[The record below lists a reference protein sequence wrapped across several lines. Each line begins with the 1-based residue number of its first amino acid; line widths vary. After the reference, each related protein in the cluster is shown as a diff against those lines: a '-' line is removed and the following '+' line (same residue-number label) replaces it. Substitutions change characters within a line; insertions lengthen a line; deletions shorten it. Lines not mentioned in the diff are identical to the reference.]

1 MRLSRALSALIIK
14 VVDGVYNTL
23 PSQLSSLVSPTVFR
37 YATCG
42 VANYLVLDATL
53 YYILYH
59 YIIGGEIVPFA
70 GFALSPHIAS
80 MVLVFP
86 ITLMNGF
93 WLNRHIA
100 FKASEKAAGKQ
111 LLIYIATIAGSLL
124 ISYVVMKLFVDV
136 CGVWA
141 TPAKI
146 LTSLTTSLYSYLM
159 ARFVTFKH

>member
-14 VVDGVYNTL
+14 VVDGVYDTL
-23 PSQLSSLVSPTVFR
+23 PSRLSCLVSPTVFR
-37 YATCG
+37 YAACG
-42 VANYLVLDATL
+42 VANYFVLDATL

-59 YIIGGEIVPFA
+59 YLIAGEIVHFA

-80 MVLVFP
+80 MVGVFP
-86 ITLMNGF
+86 ITLINGF

-100 FKASEKAAGKQ
+100 FRVAEKPAGRQ
-111 LLIYIATIAGSLL
+111 LLIYVATIAGSLL
-124 ISYVVMKLFVDV
+124 LSYVVMKLLVDV

-141 TPAKI
+141 TPSKL